1 MSKTKNLKSG
11 IVQKPC
17 QRCGKIFGCGA
28 AINSC
33 ECFSVNLSPE
43 ILKQLRTNYGDC
55 ICVSCLKD
63 LSESEEKK
71 FNMF

>member
-1 MSKTKNLKSG
+1 MSELDFSKSG

-28 AINSC
+28 ALNSC

-43 ILKQLRTNYGDC
+43 ILKQLQTIYGDC
-55 ICVSCLKD
+55 LCVPCLKH
-63 LSESEEKK
+63 LSGKP
-71 FNMF
+71 N